1 MTVLEA
7 LAVQLIVTLAG
18 AELVPAPVKLT
29 VGDEEALL
37 ENVTLPDALATV
49 VGANVIVRVVLW
61 PAVRVAG
68 VAIPLP
74 EKPVPVTLICERLR
88 VALPEFVIVSD
99 FVPVVPSGTFPKA
112 NVLELTEIEGAV
124 AIPVPVIETADGEF
138 GALLEIETLP
148 GKLPAVAG
156 AKVTLK
162 LAELPAEI
170 VAGVVSP
177 LIV

>member
-1 MTVLEA
+1 VTALEA

-18 AELVPAPVKLT
+18 AELVPAPVRLT

-37 ENVTLPDALATV
+37 EKVTLPVKLATV
-49 VGANVIVRVVLW
+49 VGAKVIVRVVLC

-68 VAIPLP
+68 VAMPLP
-74 EKPVPVTLICERLR
+74 EKPVPVTLICERFR
-88 VALPEFVIVSD
+88 VALPEFVMVTD
-99 FVPVVPSGTFPKA
+99 FVPVVPSVIFPKA
-112 NVLELTEIEGAV
+112 TVVELTEIAGAV
-124 AIPVPVIETADGEF
+124 ATPVPVIETVDGEF

-148 GKLPAVAG
+148 GRLPAVVG

-170 VAGVVSP
+170 VEGVVSP